1 MTNRAKS
8 HTLYMFGIYTS
19 INWSITMN
27 LQKILYM
34 IGLCYGWFNY
44 TVVGFIGGG
53 NPSIT
58 ENL

>member
-1 MTNRAKS
+1 
-8 HTLYMFGIYTS
+8 
-19 INWSITMN
+19 MN

-34 IGLCYGWFNY
+34 IGLCYGWFSY